1 MKNNNYRKKDLF
13 IDDFDKEKALIDLSE
28 IIKCKSISYRD
39 QSKMDFSEFKKI
51 HNYIF
56 SSFPYINKYASYKV
70 INEGSIYFTIKGK
83 DESLP
88 YGLFMGH
95 IDVVPPVNENE
106 WEEEPFSGKID
117 DSYIYGRGALDM
129 KSIDVALLNAIEYSL
144 KKYGQPQRGIYLC
157 FGHDEETLGL
167 KGQWMI
173 KEDLKANNASLA
185 FVLDEGGGLVDG
197 TPFSCSKPLLINNV
211 MEKGFMNVIIESFS
225 SGGHSSN
232 PSFSPCLGNVA
243 KAIDQ
248 ICSHP
253 FKSKLNEPLK
263 IFLKSIAPYITDP
276 ILKEL
281 VENMSSK
288 ESELLA
294 YLEKSPTYAPY
305 VKTTI
310 APTQIESNSSGAN
323 VLPSYVKALIN
334 LRLQDGDDVNY
345 VKQYILDLTKDI
357 DVKVTFKEELNASKI
372 SSLDSE
378 IFSLL
383 KDISSSYY
391 DAIYVPFLTIGGTD
405 CCFYNELCSSCYRFA
420 PRGEDFPLASGVH
433 GMNEKIDIDA
443 YIYLIK
449 FYIEFINKS
458 CYIK

>member
-1 MKNNNYRKKDLF
+1 MENTNYRKKDLF
-13 IDDFDKEKALIDLSE
+13 IDGFDKQKALIDLSE

-39 QSKMDFSEFKKI
+39 QSKMDFLEFKKI
-51 HNYIF
+51 HQYIF
-56 SSFPYINKYASYKV
+56 NNFPFIMKYASYKV

-83 DESLP
+83 DETLP

-95 IDVVPPVNENE
+95 IDVVPPVNENK

-117 DSYIYGRGALDM
+117 EKYIYGRGALDM
-129 KSIDVALLNAIEYSL
+129 KSIDVAILSAIEYSL
-144 KKYGQPQRGIYLC
+144 KKYGQPQRGIYIC

-173 KEDLKANNASLA
+173 KEDLKVNNASIA

-232 PSFSPCLGNVA
+232 PSCSTSLGNVA

-248 ICSHP
+248 ITSHP
-253 FKSKLNEPLK
+253 FKSKLSVTVRT
-263 IFLKSIAPYITDP
+263 FLKSIAPYLTNST
-276 ILKEL
+276 LKNL
-281 VENMSSK
+281 IK
-288 ESELLA
+288 EMDEKEDDLLA
-294 YLEKSPTYAPY
+294 YLENSPIYAPY

-310 APTQIESNSSGAN
+310 APTQIESNSTGAN

-334 LRLQDGDDVNY
+334 LRLGEGDDCNY

-372 SSLDSE
+372 SSLNSE
-378 IFSLL
+378 IFNLL

-391 DAIYVPFLTIGGTD
+391 DAIYVPFLSIGGTD

-420 PRGEDFPLASGVH
+420 PRGEDFSLANGVH
-433 GMNEKIDIDA
+433 GMNEKINIDA

-458 CYIK
+458 CF